1 MGLGSVR
8 EGSGAK
14 FLVIAG
20 GFIWDKKADASD
32 PDYNTQDYEK
42 ADKSIGTRKG
52 AQYGDLTGS
61 IKMVEFRTHPEY
73 GESVNVT
80 LDSEGER
87 YIISISTNNRYSQD
101 MMKALLKYNMN
112 EEIFIKPYDFVGK
125 DKKRAQGISFRQKG
139 DKIDLKNDEAPF
151 QDAEWFKS
159 QDKKKIKRF
168 FEDLSDWYVAE
179 VEASIIPKFKPLE
192 TIEKAAPKAP
202 KVQEA
207 QEEEE
212 EVQDEEEGN
221 SYEES
226 APKEKPATKEVEKPQ
241 GVTPLKMKM
250 KLKAYIIENYEGE
263 VLPALSKEDLEKWYE
278 LCLRE
283 EELPF
288 EDSIQEP
295 TQETAQKNEVADEDL
310 QAQLDKLAL

>member
-32 PDYNTQDYEK
+32 PDYATQDYEK

-52 AQYGDLTGS
+52 AQYGDLTGEV
-61 IKMVEFRTHPEY
+61 KMVEFRTHPEY

-80 LDSEGER
+80 LDSDGER
-87 YIISISTNNRYSQD
+87 FIISISTNNRYSQD
-101 MMKALLKYNMN
+101 MMKALLKYDMN
-112 EEIFIKPYDFVGK
+112 KEIFIKPYDFVGK
-125 DKKRAQGISFRQKG
+125 DKKRAQGISFRQDG

-179 VEASIIPKFKPLE
+179 VEASIIPKFKPLDALE
-192 TIEKAAPKAP
+192 GAAPKAKKAV
-202 KVQEA
+202 KVEEVEEDQEE

-212 EVQDEEEGN
+212 N
-221 SYEES
+221 SSYEES
-226 APKEKPATKEVEKPQ
+226 IPKEKPVQKEVVKPQ

-250 KLKAYIIENYEGE
+250 KLKAYILENYEGE
-263 VLPALSKEDLEKWYE
+263 TLPALSKEDLEKWYN
-278 LCLRE
+278 LSLRE

-288 EDSIQEP
+288 EDSEED
-295 TQETAQKNEVADEDL
+295 TTQKNEVADDDL
-310 QAQLDKLAL
+310 QAQLDKLSL

>member
-1 MGLGSVR
+1 MGLGSVK

-20 GFIWDKKADASD
+20 GFIWDKKADVSD
-32 PDYNTQDYEK
+32 PDYATQDYEK
-42 ADKSIGTRKG
+42 ADKSVGTRKG
-52 AQYGDLTGS
+52 AQYGDLRGD

-80 LDSEGER
+80 LDSDGER

-112 EEIFIKPYDFVGK
+112 QEIFIKPYDFVGK
-125 DKKRAQGISFRQKG
+125 DKKRAQGISFRQNG
-139 DKIDLKNDEAPF
+139 DKLDLKNDEAPF
-151 QDAEWFKS
+151 QDSEWFKT

-168 FEDLSDWYVAE
+168 FEDLSDWYVSE

-192 TIEKAAPKAP
+192 TLEKAAPK
-202 KVQEA
+202 VEETQEDEPQDY
-207 QEEEE
+207 QEEEQE
-212 EVQDEEEGN
+212 S

-226 APKEKPATKEVEKPQ
+226 APKENPAPKQEEKPQ

-250 KLKAYIIENYEGE
+250 KLKAYILENYEGE
-263 VLPALSKEDLEKWYE
+263 TLPALSKEDLEKWYE

-288 EDSIQEP
+288 EDKP
-295 TQETAQKNEVADEDL
+295 QETSQKNEVADEDL